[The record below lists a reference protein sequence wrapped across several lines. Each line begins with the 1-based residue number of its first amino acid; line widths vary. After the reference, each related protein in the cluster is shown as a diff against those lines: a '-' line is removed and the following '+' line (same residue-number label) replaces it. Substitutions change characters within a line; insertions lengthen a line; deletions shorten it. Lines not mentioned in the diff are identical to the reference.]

1 MKDDMHVA
9 MEIVLPA
16 ETHQYNRLINAAET
30 FGFRREAR
38 LIQRKAS
45 QFADVFSLFI
55 MGERGVGKSEVVNLL
70 LSRQLAPVNVSH
82 QWTNV
87 YRISQTSR
95 EYAHVYTKDQEAPY
109 HLSLHEVRAL
119 SEGRSLT
126 QIAVKP
132 EDVEQIIWFV
142 IAPGLPADVALVE
155 PPGGTPAEMKDHYFW
170 QADGIIWVL
179 RADQLIEQEARRTF
193 ADLQSKKVLPV
204 MSVGVLTHMD
214 KISRKIWLQV
224 LHQVRKMAGADLDSI
239 VPCSIEQSEVD
250 LLQEDANVI
259 LMREVRNR
267 FYARS
272 AFVHQ
277 QNQGHFA
284 SIMGR
289 ALNHRFEG
297 FVDRVLQNRW
307 ICKQFSLKVD
317 DYAINLEKDLNQRIG
332 QYILRLKDRAMARAA
347 AVDNAFSIP
356 EVDVDPGTPSVQQF
370 WQDIQKQ
377 LARKANDAFA
387 ALRYDTFLETEM
399 SVADR
404 VVPRVQ
410 LPGDNGAPAASF
422 RYENPPVELLEA
434 LRGNR
439 KEMARQIE
447 APLYAPE
454 GVTAIQPAPMDIW
467 KTASDWV
474 PELAGQAEKVC
485 QAWIKSTIEKYSNS
499 LRQCAELSFRELHG
513 FLPDEAPVVLVPLE
527 KVYEDLRGRHLLVPT
542 PHLPG
547 DGMSPALFLCRMQE
561 SEFVPLWNR
570 QLIYKSFEFVM
581 PRLKRLFVR
590 EIEATR
596 ERLTEQWSAARPS
609 IKKRVELVWKKN
621 GRSLAMK
628 NAVKW
633 SIPWVANL
641 MRDRLLDPVQHLG
654 RRPIQL
660 PELHPHPVTLFLS
673 RDSGTF
679 QKPLQVATED
689 ASEPNQVIVQ
699 AFQDKLRSRLS
710 NLWRDGKP
718 ILVSMQYRKKVR
730 RRTTFALGM
739 MAVFGILWVMMFGT
753 SQMSLFAL
761 SLIVV
766 PYFISVIYFLKKMI
780 DQSFYEGSS
789 TQAENVYRQ
798 VYKRLNARLDAAKSF
813 VKNEELEEGLL
824 EEVEKK
830 LADKQAPVSALYMPY
845 RELISRLEHAA
856 PRNEAPDGPMPS

>member
-1 MKDDMHVA
+1 MHVA

-45 QFADVFSLFI
+45 QFSDVFSLFI

-70 LSRQLAPVNVSH
+70 LNRQLAPVNVTQ

-87 YRISQTSR
+87 YRISPTSR
-95 EYAHVYTKDQEAPY
+95 EYAHVYTKDQEAPF
-109 HLSLHEVRAL
+109 HLSLHEARAL
-119 SEGRSLT
+119 SDGRNLT
-126 QIAVKP
+126 QISVRP

-142 IAPGLPADVALVE
+142 VAPGLPADVALIE
-155 PPGGTPAEMKDHYFW
+155 PPGGRPADMKEHYFW

-193 ADLQSKKVLPV
+193 SELQNKKVLPV

-250 LLQEDANVI
+250 LIQEDANVI

-272 AFVHQ
+272 AFVHK

-289 ALNHRFEG
+289 ALSHRFEG

-307 ICKQFSLKVD
+307 ICKQFSVKVE
-317 DYAINLEKDLNQRIG
+317 DYALNLEKDLNQRIE
-332 QYILRLKDRAMARAA
+332 QYISRLKDRAMARAV
-347 AVDNAFSIP
+347 AVDDAFSPP
-356 EVDVDPGTPSVQQF
+356 EKDADSGIPSVQQF
-370 WQDIQKQ
+370 WQEIQKQ
-377 LARKANDAFA
+377 LSRKANDDFST
-387 ALRYDTFLETEM
+387 LRYDTFLETDN
-399 SVADR
+399 AITDK

-410 LPGDNGAPAASF
+410 IPGDEVAPVASF
-422 RYENPPVELLEA
+422 RYENPPVDLLEA
-434 LRGNR
+434 LRGDKQEVSR
-439 KEMARQIE
+439 MIE

-454 GVTAIQPAPMDIW
+454 GVTVYQPAPVDIW
-467 KTASDWV
+467 KTAKDWV
-474 PELAGQAEKVC
+474 PEVAGEAEKAC
-485 QAWIKSTIEKYSNS
+485 QHWIQSTITKYSNS

-527 KVYEDLRGRHLLVPT
+527 KVYEDLRGRQLTVPT

-561 SEFVPLWNR
+561 AEFVPLWNR
-570 QLIYKSFEFVM
+570 QLIFKSFDFVM
-581 PRLKRLFVR
+581 PRLKRLFLK
-590 EIEATR
+590 EIESTR
-596 ERLTEQWSAARPS
+596 DRLTEQWTAARPS

-654 RRPIQL
+654 RRPVQL
-660 PELHPHPVTLFLS
+660 PDLHPHHVTLFLG
-673 RDSGTF
+673 RDSSTF
-679 QKPLQVATED
+679 QKPLQIAAEE
-689 ASEPNQVIVQ
+689 SNEPNQVIVE
-699 AFQDKLRSRLS
+699 AFQEKLRSKLS
-710 NLWRDGKP
+710 HLWRDGKP
-718 ILVSMQYRKKVR
+718 ILVSMRYRKKVR

-739 MAVFGILWVMMFGT
+739 MAVFAILWVMMFGT

-761 SLIVV
+761 SVIIV
-766 PYFISVIYFLKKMI
+766 PYFISVLYFLKRMI
-780 DQSFYEGSS
+780 DQSFYEGSD

-813 VKNEELEEGLL
+813 VKTESLAEGLR
-824 EEVEKK
+824 EEIEKK
-830 LADKQAPVSALYMPY
+830 LEDKQAPAAALYMPY
-845 RELISRLEHAA
+845 KVLVNRLEQAS
-856 PRNEAPDGPMPS
+856 PPTEASETPMAS